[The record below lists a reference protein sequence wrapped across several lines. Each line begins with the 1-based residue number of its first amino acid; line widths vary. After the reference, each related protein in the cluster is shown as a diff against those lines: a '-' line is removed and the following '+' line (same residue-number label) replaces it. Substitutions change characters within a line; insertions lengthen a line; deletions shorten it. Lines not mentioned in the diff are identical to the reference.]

1 MAEFIEFFAS
11 AENTLSDKL
20 LEVVYILIGL
30 VAIYAGIK
38 NLRDESNEHRVGTAV
53 FWCMLGLLFIVGN
66 WIPTMWAGV
75 LVFAMV
81 LPPILRQVGRGA
93 NGAPTQQEMESGFK
107 KIGMKIFV
115 PALSLGVMA
124 LIFALFTEISSLVG
138 LTFGVVVGGILLMIF
153 SRDNTPKT
161 FLDDS
166 RRMLDTVGPLSMLPI
181 LLAALGSIFT
191 AAGVGTVISDL
202 VSNVIPSGNA
212 VIGVIIYAVGM
223 AIFTMVMGNA
233 YGAITVLT
241 VGIGAPFVLALG
253 ADPALI
259 GSVALTCGFCGTLMT
274 PMAANFNIVPVAIL
288 EMKDNYGVIKKQ
300 IPIALIMLAAQ
311 IIYMIVMGG
320 VL

>member
-1 MAEFIEFFAS
+1 MAEFVEFFMS

-30 VAIYAGIK
+30 VAIYAGIR
-38 NLRDESNEHRVGTAV
+38 NLRDETNEHRVGTAV
-53 FWCMLGLLFIVGN
+53 FWCVLGLLFVVGRWVPAAVAGGLVIV
-66 WIPTMWAGV
+66 
-75 LVFAMV
+75 MV
-81 LPPILRQVGRGA
+81 VPPILQRVGRGTG
-93 NGAPTQQEMESGFK
+93 GAPTQQEMEDGYR

-124 LIFALFTEISSLVG
+124 LVFALFTNISSLVG
-138 LTFGVVVGGILLMIF
+138 LTFGVVIGGILLMVF

-166 RRMLDTVGPLSMLPI
+166 RRMLDTVGPVSMLPI

-202 VSNVIPSGNA
+202 VSNIIPSGN
-212 VIGVIIYAVGM
+212 VVVGIIVYAVGM
-223 AIFTMVMGNA
+223 AVFTMVMGNA

-241 VGIGAPFVLALG
+241 VGIGAPFVLSLG

-288 EMKDNYGVIKKQ
+288 GMKDSYGVIKKQ
-300 IPIALIMLAAQ
+300 VPIALIMLVAQ
-311 IIYMIVMGG
+311 IVYMIVMGI
-320 VL
+320 